1 MIGKANA
8 KWRDSI
14 DNHDRL
20 SMSLATKAR
29 ERERERERENDM
41 EYEGEREG
49 KNGMVPSYSGAL
61 QTFSYWNVAFQH
73 SRQINGESSINL

>member
-29 ERERERERENDM
+29 ERERERERERM
-41 EYEGEREG
+41 IWSMKEKG
-49 KNGMVPSYSGAL
+49 KGKMGWFQVIVVHCRLFHIGM
-61 QTFSYWNVAFQH
+61 
-73 SRQINGESSINL
+73 SRFNIPDK